1 MESQRARAGQARIP
15 QEGGLGFIK
24 PTQGWDLLH
33 PLGWG
38 WVLEAWLW
46 DAEQV
51 GWQGRHGLEHM
62 REECAP
68 SRAWTGLHV
77 PEAPLARKAALS
89 PRWHVT
95 ATVWGGQLLRF

>member
-1 MESQRARAGQARIP
+1 M
-15 QEGGLGFIK
+15 
-24 PTQGWDLLH
+24 
-33 PLGWG
+33 
-38 WVLEAWLW
+38 EAWLW

-51 GWQGRHGLEHM
+51 GWQGRHGLEHV

-77 PEAPLARKAALS
+77 PEAPSARKAALS

-95 ATVWGGQLLRF
+95 ATVWGGQLLGF